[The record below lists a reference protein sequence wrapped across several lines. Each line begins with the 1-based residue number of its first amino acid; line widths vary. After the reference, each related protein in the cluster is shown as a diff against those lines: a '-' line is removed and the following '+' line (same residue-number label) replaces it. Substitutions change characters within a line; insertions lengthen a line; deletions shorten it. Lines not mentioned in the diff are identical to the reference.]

1 MNREKIREKTMQLI
15 YQMDASGIFD
25 SSKLN
30 LMEEDAAILGKPQAD
45 DTLAAIRDHLDE
57 IDALISQ
64 NLEKWTFERIAKTD
78 LAIMRTAVAEML
90 YLDKIP
96 TAVSINEAVKLAKE
110 YSDDNSYKFVNSVL
124 GKIENSLEQ
133 K

>member
-1 MNREKIREKTMQLI
+1 MNRETIREMTMQLV
-15 YQMDASGIFD
+15 YQMDASETFD
-25 SSKLN
+25 ASELSLI
-30 LMEEDAAILGKPQAD
+30 EEDAAVINKKQAA
-45 DTLAAIRDHLDE
+45 DTLSAIRDHHEE
-57 IDALISQ
+57 IDELISN
-64 NLEKWTFERIAKTD
+64 NLEKWTFDRIAKTD

-96 TAVSINEAVKLAKE
+96 SAVSINEAVRLAKK

-124 GKIENSLEQ
+124 GKIERSLE